1 MAYSG
6 STAATTLAN
15 PPRQVIMGLTSPPL
29 GASGSSVLSTAPTAN
44 PSGQGGGL
52 WYYAS
57 TNLTT
62 DLTASNFFSDG
73 YYLGMR
79 PGDMVFGVQFSSAGS
94 SVQTFQGAIVSVSTS
109 GASLS
114 TGSLITSTF
123 N

>member
-6 STAATTLAN
+6 TTAATSLRN
-15 PPRQVIMGLTSPPL
+15 PPRCVAGGGLYGVVGNST
-29 GASGSSVLSTAPTAN
+29 GLSTAPEAPN
-44 PSGQGGGL
+44 NQGGSL
-52 WYYAS
+52 WFYNS

-73 YYLGMR
+73 YYIGMR
-79 PGDMVFGVQFSSAGS
+79 PGDMVFGQQFSSAGS
-94 SVQTFQGAIVSVSTS
+94 SVTTFQGSVTGVSTD

-123 N
+123 G

>member
-15 PPRQVIMGLTSPPL
+15 PPRKLIEGIAGMVGTTGLT
-29 GASGSSVLSTAPTAN
+29 TAPAS
-44 PSGQGGGL
+44 PGGQGGAL
-52 WYYAS
+52 WFYSS
-57 TNLTT
+57 TNATT
-62 DLTASNFFSDG
+62 DIVASNFFTDG
-73 YYLGMR
+73 KALGMR
-79 PGDMVFGVQFSSAGS
+79 PGDMVIGVQFTSAGS
-94 SVQTFQGAIVSVSTS
+94 SVVTFQGAITGVSTN

>member
-6 STAATTLAN
+6 TTAATTLAN
-15 PPRQVIMGLTSPPL
+15 PPRLVIGGGIAQTPQTTGLT
-29 GASGSSVLSTAPTAN
+29 TAPSAAG
-44 PSGQGGGL
+44 GQGGSL

-73 YYLGMR
+73 YYLGMK
-79 PGDMVFGVQFSSAGS
+79 PGDGIFGVQFSSAGS
-94 SVQTFQGAIVSVSTS
+94 SVQTFWGAITGVSTS

-123 N
+123 A

>member
-6 STAATTLAN
+6 STAGTTLAN
-15 PPRQVIMGLTSPPL
+15 PPRLVIAGGLAQTPGTTGLT
-29 GASGSSVLSTAPTAN
+29 TAPTGA
-44 PSGQGGGL
+44 GAQGGNL

-73 YYLGMR
+73 YYLGMK
-79 PGDMVFGVQFSSAGS
+79 PGDIVFGAQFSSAGS
-94 SVQTFQGAIVSVSTS
+94 SVTTFQGAITGVSTS

>member
-6 STAATTLAN
+6 TTAASTLAN
-15 PPRQVIMGLTSPPL
+15 PPRKVIDGLAQIPNTT
-29 GASGSSVLSTAPTAN
+29 GLSTAPSA
-44 PSGQGGGL
+44 PGGQGGAL

-73 YYLGMR
+73 WYLGMR
-79 PGDMVFGVQFSSAGS
+79 PGDAVMGVQFSSAGS
-94 SVQTFQGAIVSVSTS
+94 SVTTFFGAITGVSTS

-114 TGSLITSTF
+114 TGSLMTSTF

>member
-6 STAATTLAN
+6 ATAASSLAN
-15 PPRQVIMGLTSPPL
+15 PPRAVIQDICSPPNTT
-29 GASGSSVLSTAPTAN
+29 GLSTAPTAN
-44 PSGQGGGL
+44 PGGQGGGL

-57 TNLTT
+57 TNATT
-62 DLTASNFFSDG
+62 DLTASNFFTDG
-73 YYLGMR
+73 FYLGMR
-79 PGDMVFGVQFSSAGS
+79 PGDVVFGAQFTSAGS
-94 SVQTFQGAIVSVSTS
+94 SVVTFQGAIIGVSTS